1 MLISPP
7 RIPRRISWQMIPNG
21 VAGPGRGLFKSFL
34 IRIVASRS
42 SFVAISNRNHLFY
55 HFRTTICMQGYDH
68 MCIAIPA
75 EVIEKKEGNIGIVD
89 YGDLRQEV
97 RLDLV
102 DVEVGEF
109 VLVHVGFAI
118 QKLSREEGFETR
130 EIFRQVF
137 AAMEEEAEGQQT
149 S

>member
-1 MLISPP
+1 
-7 RIPRRISWQMIPNG
+7 
-21 VAGPGRGLFKSFL
+21 
-34 IRIVASRS
+34 
-42 SFVAISNRNHLFY
+42 
-55 HFRTTICMQGYDH
+55 MQGFDH

-102 DVEVGEF
+102 DVEVGDF